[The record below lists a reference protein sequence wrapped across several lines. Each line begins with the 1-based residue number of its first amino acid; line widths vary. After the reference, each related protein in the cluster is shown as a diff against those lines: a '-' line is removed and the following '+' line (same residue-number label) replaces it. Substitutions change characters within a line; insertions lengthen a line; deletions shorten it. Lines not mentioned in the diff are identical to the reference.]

1 VAQPGK
7 KRPPP
12 NAVGKRVVTE
22 EQYRVLVAEYML
34 HPGQHATVAKL
45 AQLNYRTC
53 KKAWEE
59 GLAYP
64 YARQPL
70 RDLVTKTSADLLAMD
85 QLERETVAAETG
97 QPVAGPQRGPDGR
110 ISVSPDELSQIVV
123 QNGIAQLTRT
133 RLEEMKLLNGTR
145 ANAHLGQ
152 KLMATLDRPLERLA
166 ARIAAGID
174 EACKAN
180 EEGQPLSFSD
190 GIRDA
195 LLIFRTAVEMGKTQ
209 AATTKLTVESG
220 GVVLRDLRTS
230 LATGDA
236 FAKKEDEGGDEDV
249 EDEAALF
256 ARLEEDERDVPK
268 RRARLEARFRR
279 GSGQAPPPAQHE
291 GEPPAPPGPNTE
303 VDDAASADVDDGE
316 DDGET

>member
-1 VAQPGK
+1 MAQPGK
-7 KRPPP
+7 KKPPP
-12 NAVGKRVVTE
+12 NAAGKRVVTE

-85 QLERETVAAETG
+85 QLERETIAAETG

-110 ISVSPDELSQIVV
+110 IPITPDELNQIVV

-145 ANAHLGQ
+145 ASTHLGQ
-152 KLMATLDRPLERLA
+152 RLMAVLEKPLERLA
-166 ARIAAGID
+166 VRIAAGIE

-180 EEGQPLSFSD
+180 EEGQPLAFSD
-190 GIRDA
+190 GMRDA
-195 LLIFRTAVEMGKTQ
+195 LLIFRTAEELRKTQ

-220 GVVLRDLRTS
+220 GIVLRDLRTS

-236 FAKKEDEGGDEDV
+236 FAKKEDDGGDEEAD
-249 EDEAALF
+249 DEAALR
-256 ARLEEDERDVPK
+256 ARLEEDERDLPK
-268 RRARLEARFRR
+268 RRARFEARFGRT
-279 GSGQAPPPAQHE
+279 GGQTPPPAQHDV
-291 GEPPAPPGPNTE
+291 EPPASPGPNTE
-303 VDDAASADVDDGE
+303 VDDASSADADDGE
-316 DDGET
+316 DDGEA